1 MSGVLELR
9 NQQFEFVHL
18 SGAWL
23 KERQIKATPLTQG
36 TFRVGSL
43 KGASGHQHNPFV
55 ALKAA
60 NATNDQDVSME
71 QI

>member
-23 KERQIKATPLTQG
+23 KERQIKATPLTQ
-36 TFRVGSL
+36 R
-43 KGASGHQHNPFV
+43 NPFEWG
-55 ALKAA
+55 L
-60 NATNDQDVSME
+60 
-71 QI
+71 